1 MAHFS
6 LSRTAR
12 KANKKAAYDMAVKLK
27 KGETLNADELDS
39 LLLYF
44 APSMPKTAKTSMEW
58 VAKAAAKKDNRK
70 YLEYV
75 RVQDGTAYAVD
86 GERIHYAPSDLPEGW
101 YCPKTLVRLE
111 GVNERAPD
119 YLRVSARANTVNT
132 HATLGELTKG
142 MASNKP
148 FLFHNTLDVGV
159 SEQALIDAL
168 NSQDENA
175 TFEYEPYNSHYRV
188 RGSHEFGEF
197 VIMPLRV

>member
-1 MAHFS
+1 
-6 LSRTAR
+6 
-12 KANKKAAYDMAVKLK
+12 MAVKLK
-27 KGETLNADELDS
+27 QGETLSSFELDS

-44 APSMPKTAKTSMEW
+44 APSIPKTAKTSMEW

-101 YCPKTLVRLE
+101 YCPKTLMRLE

-132 HATLGELTKG
+132 HAT
-142 MASNKP
+142 
-148 FLFHNTLDVGV
+148 
-159 SEQALIDAL
+159 
-168 NSQDENA
+168 
-175 TFEYEPYNSHYRV
+175 
-188 RGSHEFGEF
+188 
-197 VIMPLRV
+197 

>member
-1 MAHFS
+1 MPKFSISAH
-6 LSRTAR
+6 AK
-12 KANKKAAYDMAVKLK
+12 KANKKTAYQMVEQLK
-27 KGETLNADELDS
+27 QGDTLKPEQLDS

-44 APSMPKTAKTSMEW
+44 APSIPKKATSALQW

-101 YCPKTLVRLE
+101 YCPKTLMRLE

-119 YLRVSARANTVNT
+119 YLGVSARANTVNT
-132 HATLGELTKG
+132 HATLGELSKG
-142 MASNKP
+142 MVSSKP
-148 FLFHNTLDVGV
+148 FLFHNTMDVGV
-159 SEQALIDAL
+159 SEQVLIDAL

>member
-1 MAHFS
+1 VPKITISPRAK
-6 LSRTAR
+6 
-12 KANKKAAYDMAVKLK
+12 KASKKAAYDMAVKLK
-27 KGETLNADELDS
+27 QGETLSSFELDS

-44 APSMPKTAKTSMEW
+44 APSIPKTAKTSMEW

-101 YCPKTLVRLE
+101 YCPKTLMRLE

-119 YLRVSARANTVNT
+119 YLRVSARANTVNA
-132 HATLGELTKG
+132 HATLGELSKG
-142 MASNKP
+142 TAGNKVY
-148 FLFHNTLDVGV
+148 LFHDGLDVGV
-159 SEQALIDAL
+159 REQALIDAL

-175 TFEYEPYNSHYRV
+175 TFEYEPYNSHFRV